1 MILYGDGTHMLF
13 EWGIIHI
20 STESIVRGLH
30 LSLRTITV
38 SMFGVLIALTSQI
51 VMIFYSLMQH
61 LKVKPKIAYA
71 FMAAI
76 RMVPLIFTSFIQ
88 LRRSLKCVT
97 K

>member
-38 SMFGVLIALTSQI
+38 SMFV
-51 VMIFYSLMQH
+51 
-61 LKVKPKIAYA
+61 
-71 FMAAI
+71 
-76 RMVPLIFTSFIQ
+76 
-88 LRRSLKCVT
+88 C
-97 K
+97 

>member
-1 MILYGDGTHMLF
+1 MVMAHMLF

-61 LKVKPKIAYA
+61 LKVKPKIVCIYGRYSYGTTYFHIIYPIKTFFKNAL
-71 FMAAI
+71 
-76 RMVPLIFTSFIQ
+76 PND
-88 LRRSLKCVT
+88 
-97 K
+97 